1 MSVLAVR
8 YGFKD
13 RGKGTG
19 EQTTET
25 LLWSNPNTATSRSS
39 LDATLSQSIK
49 NFQRI
54 RVEYAWNTSASSP
67 AYHAVYPVYSSDGD
81 YMFPAGRS
89 KAKMAIAQ
97 YPSSGNLLARTFQ
110 VTNETTIHFNNASRL
125 NASGTSATSLIPW
138 YIYGINGGYGT
149 GGSSGGASIPV
160 YVGPYEVTPLAE
172 SAQTLATAG
181 KQMVEDVTV
190 AKIPYYETS
199 NISGTTVYIAGEIE

>member
-1 MSVLAVR
+1 MTSLAVR
-8 YGFKD
+8 YGKRAEPENGARTPPD
-13 RGKGTG
+13 V
-19 EQTTET
+19 
-25 LLWSNPNTATSRSS
+25 LLWTNPNTSTSRSS

-54 RVEYAWNTSASSP
+54 RVEYAWSTSSTSAV
-67 AYHAVYPVYSSDGD
+67 YHAVYPVYSSDGE

-138 YIYGINGGYGT
+138 HIYGINGGYGT
-149 GGSSGGASIPV
+149 GGSSGGSSIPV

-190 AKIPYYETS
+190 AKVPYYETS
-199 NISGTTVYIAGEIE
+199 NVDGTTVYIAGEIE